1 MPPGGFG
8 YSSCFLAFGSQVFAR
23 QVPFIGHTTIAVATG
38 ACENKATRPCETHA
52 QSIPLAPISML
63 MPIDIE
69 RAEPAK
75 KRPRHAWQGVRT
87 IPNIE
92 IGVRGGVHCTCG
104 SGVCSGFIFA
114 NTGFK

>member
-1 MPPGGFG
+1 MLVDSG
-8 YSSCFLAFGSQVFAR
+8 V
-23 QVPFIGHTTIAVATG
+23 
-38 ACENKATRPCETHA
+38 CENKATRPSELRAH
-52 QSIPLAPISML
+52 SMPFAPISML
-63 MPIDIE
+63 TPIETE

-75 KRPRHAWQGVRT
+75 KRPRHAWQGIRT

-92 IGVRGGVHCTCG
+92 IGARGGVHCTCG